1 MTFDMLKG
9 HESGSHRQHRQLLDA
24 RQPLKAQ
31 KWVGTCQSSHSVE
44 HSEEVLL

>member
-9 HESGSHRQHRQLLDA
+9 HESGSHRQLLDA
-24 RQPLKAQ
+24 RQPLKVQ